1 MWVPFIKRGLSSVH
15 RVKMGP
21 LKRFKRQDTQNWL
34 LKAEM
39 RRIERLYQKRDRVV
53 NDEDEEVP
61 FEFMGQLLVISMIII
76 IFVFSYLA
84 SLTGTAY

>member
-53 NDEDEEVP
+53 KDRHND
-61 FEFMGQLLVISMIII
+61 
-76 IFVFSYLA
+76 
-84 SLTGTAY
+84 